1 MNVRASAWLSEC
13 DSIGFQSTATI
24 EQQTLRL
31 TDALLISALFLQ
43 RFGIPFGAKPL
54 NIVGPVGGL
63 IALIGLMSGVL
74 AIDRRRL
81 RVFLLLSGWIAFG
94 MVWQVTT
101 PNRFGTGVN
110 YNSLSQFL
118 VLTSFAVLSFSHRVS
133 ETAFFTRV
141 NYWFSWIA
149 IAGIA
154 QFVAQ
159 FFGIRIFEFSGIL
172 PASVLYERWYNLVIP
187 VGIGSLL
194 KSNGFF
200 IIEPST
206 FSQLMAVG
214 LIIEAMMFRRPRY
227 LILFVLALVLSFS
240 GTGWIV
246 LLSFLVA
253 AAFTLGRRGILIAIG
268 TAMLLALTVGLILLV
283 TPPVAAAFSA
293 RIQEFWEIGTSAHMR
308 FVTPFWLLAY
318 VVQREPLSLLMG
330 IGSGA
335 SEALSVPW
343 FYDVNTPVKVLLE
356 YGVPALVA
364 YLALFLINR
373 RTPVQRALVF
383 PGMVLFL
390 FSGGYQQF
398 PPILF
403 LILLML
409 CTARLYTA
417 SP

>member
-1 MNVRASAWLSEC
+1 M
-13 DSIGFQSTATI
+13 
-24 EQQTLRL
+24 
-31 TDALLISALFLQ
+31 LISALLLQ
-43 RFGIPFGAKPL
+43 RFGIPFGAKPI

-63 IALIGLMSGVL
+63 IALIGLMGGIL

-81 RVFLLLSGWIAFG
+81 RVFLLLSGWIALG

-101 PNRFGTGVN
+101 PNRFGVGVN

-118 VLTSFAVLSFSHRVS
+118 VLTSFAVLSFAHRVS
-133 ETAFFTRV
+133 ESAFFGRV

-149 IAGIA
+149 IAGIVQFAA
-154 QFVAQ
+154 QFV
-159 FFGIRIFEFSGIL
+159 GVRIFEFSAIL
-172 PASVLYERWYNLVIP
+172 PQSILYERWYNLVIP

-206 FSQLMAVG
+206 FSQFMALG
-214 LIIEAMMFRRPRY
+214 LIIEATLFRRPRY
-227 LILFVLALVLSFS
+227 LIFFILALVLSFS

-253 AAFTLGRRGILIAIG
+253 ATFTLGRRGIVIATGTVTLLASAIG
-268 TAMLLALTVGLILLV
+268 LIVLI
-283 TPPVAAAFSA
+283 TPPVAAAFSS

-308 FVTPFWLLAY
+308 FITPFWLLGY
-318 VVQREPLSLLMG
+318 VIHREPLSLLMG

-335 SEALSVPW
+335 SEAISVPW

-356 YGVPALVA
+356 YGLPALVA
-364 YLALFLINR
+364 YLMLFLVNR
-373 RTPVQRALVF
+373 RTPVQRALVL

-390 FSGGYQQF
+390 FAGGYQQF
-398 PPILF
+398 PPVLF

-409 CTARLYTA
+409 CIAQLRTAL
-417 SP
+417 P

>member
-1 MNVRASAWLSEC
+1 M
-13 DSIGFQSTATI
+13 
-24 EQQTLRL
+24 
-31 TDALLISALFLQ
+31 LISALLLQ
-43 RFGIPFGAKPL
+43 RFGIPFGAKPI

-63 IALIGLMSGVL
+63 IALIGLMGGIL

-81 RVFLLLSGWIAFG
+81 RVFLLLSGWIALG

-101 PNRFGTGVN
+101 PNRFGVGVN

-118 VLTSFAVLSFSHRVS
+118 VLTSFAVLSFAHRVS
-133 ETAFFTRV
+133 ELAFFGRV

-149 IAGIA
+149 IAGIVQFAA
-154 QFVAQ
+154 QFV
-159 FFGIRIFEFSGIL
+159 GVRIFEFSAIL
-172 PASVLYERWYNLVIP
+172 PQSILYERWYNLVIP

-206 FSQLMAVG
+206 FSQFMALG
-214 LIIEAMMFRRPRY
+214 LIIEATLFRRPRY
-227 LILFVLALVLSFS
+227 LIFFILALVLSFS

-253 AAFTLGRRGILIAIG
+253 ATFTLGRRGIVIATGTVTLLASAIG
-268 TAMLLALTVGLILLV
+268 LIVLI
-283 TPPVAAAFSA
+283 TPPVAAAFSS

-308 FVTPFWLLAY
+308 FITPFWLLGY
-318 VVQREPLSLLMG
+318 VIHREPLSLLMG

-335 SEALSVPW
+335 SEAISVPW

-356 YGVPALVA
+356 YGLPALVA
-364 YLALFLINR
+364 YLMLFLVNR
-373 RTPVQRALVF
+373 RTPVQRALVL

-390 FSGGYQQF
+390 FAGGYQQF
-398 PPILF
+398 PPVLF

-409 CTARLYTA
+409 CIAQLRTAL
-417 SP
+417 P